1 MSRKHFCLQLNS
13 FFRET
18 GTCPHVS
25 LKVVGD
31 IYGVAGGGEGY
42 FRT

>member
-18 GTCPHVS
+18 GTCPDVS
-25 LKVVGD
+25 PAHTRPLALQERISVQHL
-31 IYGVAGGGEGY
+31 Y
-42 FRT
+42 